1 MAAGSAAYRIAGEHD
16 SAGREDEAL
25 LSYREAFEL
34 GLEDDE
40 LREALVG
47 FGSTL
52 RNVGELEESERVLC
66 EGVAR
71 FPDYAPLRV
80 FLALTC
86 WQRGNAG
93 GAFREVVEALF
104 AAGAPG
110 MERFSRSIRAYAAE
124 L

>member
-1 MAAGSAAYRIAGEHD
+1 VAAGSAAYRIAGEHD

-25 LSYREAFEL
+25 QAYREAFAL
-34 GLEDDE
+34 GLDDAE
-40 LREALVG
+40 LPEATVG

-52 RNVGELEESERVLC
+52 RNVGELEESEAVLRD
-66 EGVAR
+66 GVSR

-86 WQRGNAG
+86 RERRDHGA
-93 GAFREVVEALF
+93 AFRELVEALF
-104 AAGAPG
+104 RAQAPG